1 MCPTWD
7 TKRWFS
13 LSQVSRMAALR
24 SKRAASCSSFSWR
37 MSSVRRASS
46 RSCSAFSSRSQACKV
61 ETVETRL
68 APRNQGLGSEGGEG

>member
-1 MCPTWD
+1 
-7 TKRWFS
+7 
-13 LSQVSRMAALR
+13 MAALR

-46 RSCSAFSSRSQACKV
+46 RSCSAFSSRSQACEV

-68 APRNQGLGSEGGEG
+68 APRGQGSGSEGGEG